1 MNGTQKFNH
10 SMQLSLLVLFAALA
24 LASTAS
30 AATSSEEFFMPG
42 KLCGHVSGAS
52 WKFQGQSGTQYNV
65 SAMPAR
71 SCAVAMKSVSALTK
85 QKPRASGFITHAL
98 AGPSGFHC
106 AGSGIVNPASAGFC
120 GGKNGASFYWAP
132 RLKN

>member
-1 MNGTQKFNH
+1 MNRIEKFNH
-10 SMQLSLLVLFAALA
+10 AMQLSLLVLFAALA

-30 AATSSEEFFMPG
+30 AATSSERFQPG
-42 KLCGHVSGAS
+42 KPCGHVSGAS

-65 SAMPAR
+65 SAIPAR

-85 QKPRASGFITHAL
+85 QKPRASGLNTHAL
-98 AGPSGFHC
+98 AGPKGFRC
-106 AGSGIVNPASAGFC
+106 AGSGIVNLASAGFC

-132 RLKN
+132 RLKA